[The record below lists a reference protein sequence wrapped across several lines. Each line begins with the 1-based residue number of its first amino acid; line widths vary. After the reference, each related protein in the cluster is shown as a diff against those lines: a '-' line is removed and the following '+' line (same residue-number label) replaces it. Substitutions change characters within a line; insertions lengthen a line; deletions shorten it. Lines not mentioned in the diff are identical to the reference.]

1 MDEGDALRRDH
12 PNYIFKSL
20 APICWVHGTQRSL
33 ARAKHTDI
41 RLFIAQ
47 ASENGATLGSVYR
60 HLGILRQFYDFLNL
74 GGVVDYVAPRFVRLR
89 LPWHQRPRVLSEAQV
104 RQLISATRTPRER
117 ALIEFFYS
125 TGCRLNE
132 ARHIKIENIDFVARQ
147 ARVRGKL
154 RKLRLV
160 LLAESASTAVRN
172 YIGNRTIGYGLRRM
186 LLTPARKPKQIL
198 EVGERKSIS
207 SERVTLVLGSPSEV
221 ECVRTIFNMFVTEKR
236 SVADIARELNRRD
249 IKNFSGRAW
258 EYQGV
263 NNILMHPKYA
273 GFNVFNRTTRKL
285 YTPTLLRI
293 SQNRRRHTRSH
304 HGP

>member
-1 MDEGDALRRDH
+1 M
-12 PNYIFKSL
+12 
-20 APICWVHGTQRSL
+20 
-33 ARAKHTDI
+33 
-41 RLFIAQ
+41 
-47 ASENGATLGSVYR
+47 
-60 HLGILRQFYDFLNL
+60 
-74 GGVVDYVAPRFVRLR
+74 APRFVRLR

-186 LLTPARKPKQIL
+186 LLAPARKPKQIL
-198 EVGERKSIS
+198 EVGERKSIP

-273 GFNVFNRTTRKL
+273 GFNVYNRTTRKK
-285 YTPTLLRI
+285 LLHANAFTYFPRI
-293 SQNRRRHTRSH
+293 GADTRARITVREPWLKS
-304 HGP
+304 GIRVTDLARVCEAFEKVRSAAT

>member
-1 MDEGDALRRDH
+1 MHSHVRFNRGLVRQYHKRMKAMHYAGTTQTTYLKALH
-12 PNYIFKSL
+12 QYVGFM
-20 APICWVHGTQRSL
+20 GQRSL

-41 RLFIAQ
+41 QLFIAQ

-132 ARHIKIENIDFVARQ
+132 ARHIKIENIDFVPRQ

-154 RKLRLV
+154 GKLRLV

-172 YIGNRTIGYGLRRM
+172 YIGNRTIGYGCLICGTESGYHSNGLCHRCYGRTRKKVLFSTRRHAGRKRKGRLDLELFRQQKLARN
-186 LLTPARKPKQIL
+186 LLSRYASQGAISPKP
-198 EVGERKSIS
+198 
-207 SERVTLVLGSPSEV
+207 
-221 ECVRTIFNMFVTEKR
+221 R
-236 SVADIARELNRRD
+236 SVQVAQNNPVYEALAAKLEPSRR
-249 IKNFSGRAW
+249 S
-258 EYQGV
+258 E
-263 NNILMHPKYA
+263 
-273 GFNVFNRTTRKL
+273 
-285 YTPTLLRI
+285 
-293 SQNRRRHTRSH
+293 
-304 HGP
+304 